1 MRILLAESLRFPGEG
16 SSTQGKPGP
25 KPRPKGVGDGESVE
39 NPMPPSDRLSEG
51 VTQEGRRSARMEECV
66 QARRVQGRQ
75 IRLAES
81 LRGDG
86 ERILVAKSLNPNC
99 REKPLAR
106 FGVPVPQTDTGRRG
120 EDPKARERTLVKE
133 LGKMAP

>member
-99 REKPLAR
+99 QEKPLAR
-106 FGVPVPQTDTGRRG
+106 QKG
-120 EDPKARERTLVKE
+120 ARTANRHR
-133 LGKMAP
+133 

>member
-39 NPMPPSDRLSEG
+39 NPMPPSNRLSEG

-99 REKPLAR
+99 QEKPLAR

-120 EDPKARERTLVKE
+120 ENPKARERTLVKE
-133 LGKMAP
+133 LGKMTP